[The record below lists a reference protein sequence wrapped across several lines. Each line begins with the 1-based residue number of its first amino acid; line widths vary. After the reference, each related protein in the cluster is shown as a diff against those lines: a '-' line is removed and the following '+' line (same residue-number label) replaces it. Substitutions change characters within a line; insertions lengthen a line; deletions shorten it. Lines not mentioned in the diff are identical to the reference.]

1 MKKSIALRPVSQ
13 KAYAGFVDRINLIIR
28 DSGKRA
34 AMLAALDRYLE
45 GDRDTY
51 TSGLTLD
58 CVMAFEMLRFD
69 IDLAIARSQ
78 KARMRVRKSK
88 TAVANQPS
96 PIATDKSQMGQPAEQ
111 LPIIEDA
118 EAETEPDPMVP
129 HISRR
134 QRRAITRSITP
145 KSRWRKL

>member
-1 MKKSIALRPVSQ
+1 MKKSTALRPVSQ
-13 KAYAGFVDRINLIIR
+13 KAYARFVERINLITR

-45 GDRDTY
+45 GDRATY
-51 TSGLTLD
+51 ASGLSPD

-69 IDLAIARSQ
+69 IDLAIACSE
-78 KARMRVRKSK
+78 KARMRARKSK
-88 TAVANQPS
+88 TEVAGQPS
-96 PIATDKSQMGQPAEQ
+96 PIATDKSQVGQPA
-111 LPIIEDA
+111 
-118 EAETEPDPMVP
+118 TVP